1 MGGAGAVAITYDGL
15 ATSNSHIISNLTIHN
30 STGGDPTQG
39 AGAFALQSIG
49 KTLGLN
55 VTIQDSLFAFNQA
68 LPSRPASSPL
78 TGVAGAVRI
87 YAKSTDR
94 ETSNHA
100 QIINTRFYSNSLDES
115 CTGGL
120 CMAGAL
126 ALSVPAVVSRCTFDA
141 NTCPRGSGGLY
152 SERAVELRGS
162 QLINNTAAQVF
173 FGELTNTRA
182 VADNRTVGTANVGE
196 FSAFNTSLHF
206 SGSQGGMVFN
216 NLSSYDGLQLTC
228 PPGAEID
235 NSTQNQYTC
244 KECPSAEI
252 LTLLLLV

>member
-1 MGGAGAVAITYDGL
+1 
-15 ATSNSHIISNLTIHN
+15 
-30 STGGDPTQG
+30 
-39 AGAFALQSIG
+39 
-49 KTLGLN
+49 
-55 VTIQDSLFAFNQA
+55 
-68 LPSRPASSPL
+68 
-78 TGVAGAVRI
+78 
-87 YAKSTDR
+87 
-94 ETSNHA
+94 
-100 QIINTRFYSNSLDES
+100 
-115 CTGGL
+115 
-120 CMAGAL
+120 MAGAL

-152 SERAVELRGS
+152 SDRAVELRGS

-206 SGSQGGMVFN
+206 SGPQGGMVFN

-235 NSTQNQYTC
+235 NSTQNQYKC